1 MNSLLLGRKCVSGM
15 ADKKLNDIEIGAILD
30 AFVENR
36 DVTVASINQSRTF
49 KILIV
54 FINFYVLGFIII
66 YYFLRYNFLQ
76 AVDNGLMTEEFFIVF
91 DGRAQIMFWSLVFI
105 NMGAYFNIGF
115 RIISLIAIV
124 YLLNTTVDNAV
135 IFSGLVSFADRPYF
149 SAFIVSRPIIIIAIA
164 WMGLSYKNR
173 LEVD

>member
-1 MNSLLLGRKCVSGM
+1 M
-15 ADKKLNDIEIGAILD
+15 
-30 AFVENR
+30 
-36 DVTVASINQSRTF
+36 
-49 KILIV
+49 
-54 FINFYVLGFIII
+54 
-66 YYFLRYNFLQ
+66 LQ
-76 AVDNGLMTEEFFIVF
+76 AVDNGLMTEDFFIVF

-164 WMGLSYKNR
+164 WMGLSHKNG
-173 LEVD
+173 LEGD

>member
-1 MNSLLLGRKCVSGM
+1 MNSLLLGRKCVSGV

-30 AFVENR
+30 AFVESR

-49 KILIV
+49 KFLIV

-66 YYFLRYNFLQ
+66 YYFFRYNLLQ